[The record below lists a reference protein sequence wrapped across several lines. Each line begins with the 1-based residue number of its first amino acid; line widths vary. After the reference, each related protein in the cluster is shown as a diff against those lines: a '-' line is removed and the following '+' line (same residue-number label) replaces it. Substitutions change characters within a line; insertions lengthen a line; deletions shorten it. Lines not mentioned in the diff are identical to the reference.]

1 MVSFQCHACN
11 DVVKKPKLDQHR
23 NRCHSGFDC
32 IDCSKTFHTPAEY
45 KNHTSCI
52 SEAEKYEK
60 TLYKG
65 PKKGQNDY
73 SAPQRNGS
81 FRGNGRGR
89 GRGGGFGN
97 TWERRAY
104 TGTGANDTPLGTPRY
119 SPSEPVVKIH
129 DDPPQ
134 QSAAVVLNAT
144 VTEKVLLE
152 TKAEVKEKKKEKKR
166 KAIGSED
173 VQVCIPILSI

>member
-1 MVSFQCHACN
+1 ACN

-65 PKKGQNDY
+65 PKV
-73 SAPQRNGS
+73 R
-81 FRGNGRGR
+81 
-89 GRGGGFGN
+89 
-97 TWERRAY
+97 
-104 TGTGANDTPLGTPRY
+104 
-119 SPSEPVVKIH
+119 
-129 DDPPQ
+129 
-134 QSAAVVLNAT
+134 
-144 VTEKVLLE
+144 
-152 TKAEVKEKKKEKKR
+152 
-166 KAIGSED
+166 
-173 VQVCIPILSI
+173 